1 VKKSKKIGKARDNSK
16 ITRTKINKNKIAKSP
31 KSKQKQLVVRVM
43 DLGQFNLSMKNA
55 RKINQLDNSLVNIV
69 KSYDLQKR
77 EFRKKL
83 AKILSLVVKEGKSL
97 DDKQIVKSDI
107 ILPPSDISIDE
118 ASRLFIGEGVMRE
131 SIFH

>member
-1 VKKSKKIGKARDNSK
+1 VNRSKKIGKARDNSK

-31 KSKQKQLVVRVM
+31 KSKQKHLVVRVM

-55 RKINQLDNSLVNIV
+55 RKVNQLDNSLVNIV

-83 AKILSLVVKEGKSL
+83 AKILSLVVKEGKPL

-107 ILPPSDISIDE
+107 ILPPGDISIDE
-118 ASRLFIGEGVMRE
+118 ASRLFIGEGVMPE